1 MRESM
6 TEESREM
13 FSAEAIWV
21 RRWEVEML
29 SRGLKRNLEQREAR
43 GSMILCSQVFN
54 ILRSAGVD
62 GHAPRNVVTH
72 ETKPCYTS
80 IVLHYST

>member
-1 MRESM
+1 
-6 TEESREM
+6 M

-43 GSMILCSQVFN
+43 GSMILRSQVFN
-54 ILRSAGVD
+54 ILRSV
-62 GHAPRNVVTH
+62 
-72 ETKPCYTS
+72 
-80 IVLHYST
+80 

>member
-43 GSMILCSQVFN
+43 GSIILFGQVVSILC
-54 ILRSAGVD
+54 D
-62 GHAPRNVVTH
+62 T
-72 ETKPCYTS
+72 
-80 IVLHYST
+80 